1 MPELKS
7 LPAQVAENSRRIR
20 QLEEFAPASG
30 LFYHNVTI
38 ILKDLSDETAVINLN
53 LINRSEEEI
62 ESLDSLKSS
71 LTVLFNYV
79 VSGRES
85 VADESPEFLVSFP
98 LQILKVKFPSQNV
111 RNIVESADDATGT
124 DLFLD
129 PDAFMPVAD
138 KVYEI

>member
-30 LFYHNVTI
+30 LFYHSVVI
-38 ILKDLSDETAVINLN
+38 SLKDLSDETAVVHLN
-53 LINRSEEEI
+53 LINRSEEAI
-62 ESLDSLKSS
+62 VSLDSLKSS
-71 LTVLFNYV
+71 LTAIFTYV

-85 VADESPEFLVSFP
+85 VDDESPEYLVLFG
-98 LQILKVKFPSQNV
+98 LILKIKFPSQSS
-111 RNIVESADDATGT
+111 RNIVESSDDASGT
-124 DLFLD
+124 DFFLD
-129 PDAFMPVAD
+129 PDVFMPVSD